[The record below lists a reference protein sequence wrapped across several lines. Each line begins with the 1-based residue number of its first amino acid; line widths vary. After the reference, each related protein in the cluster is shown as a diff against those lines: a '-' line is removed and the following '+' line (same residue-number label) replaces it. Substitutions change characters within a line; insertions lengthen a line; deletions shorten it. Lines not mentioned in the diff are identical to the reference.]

1 MKKNYTFTL
10 LFTLLFT
17 SFTFSQIVINE
28 IDADQDG
35 TDNAEFI
42 ELLWTPNTSL
52 DGYVVVLF
60 NGSDDK
66 SYASYDLDGFTTDA
80 NGFFILASSEIYNAS
95 TDIALS
101 TLQNGA
107 DAVAVYQEDASSFPN
122 DTEITTDDLIDI
134 VIYDTGQSDD
144 SGLLSGFGE
153 TIQYNENINSAKT
166 TESIQRKDDGTYE
179 VKSPTFRTANFATAA
194 ANKYVIKGFKLYPN
208 PVVGETI
215 TIATTSITPKK
226 VTVFN
231 LLGKKVYS
239 KIVLGNRNSIDLTT
253 IQKGIYIIRIIEGKK
268 VVTQKLVIQK

>member
-1 MKKNYTFTL
+1 MKKNYTLTLVFTV
-10 LFTLLFT
+10 LFTAFT
-17 SFTFSQIVINE
+17 YSQIVINE

-35 TDNAEFI
+35 TDNTEFI

-80 NGFFILASSEIYNAS
+80 NGIFILASSEIYNAA

-122 DTEITTDDLIDI
+122 DTEITTDNLID
-134 VIYDTGQSDD
+134 VVVYDTGQSDD
-144 SGLLSGFGE
+144 SVLLSSFGE
-153 TIQYNENINSAKT
+153 TVQYNENINSAKT

-194 ANKYVIKGFKLYPN
+194 TNEYTIKGFKVYPN
-208 PVVGETI
+208 PVIGEEI
-215 TIATTSITPKK
+215 TISTTSTSQKK
-226 VTVFN
+226 VTLFN
-231 LLGKKVYS
+231 VLGKKIYS
-239 KIVLGNRNSIDLTT
+239 KIFTKNSTAID
-253 IQKGIYIIRIIEGKK
+253 ISAMQKGIYIVRIIEGEKIM
-268 VVTQKLVIQK
+268 TQKLVIQK